1 MQPPGTYT
9 SDHGKSSFFHPAMTV
24 KRRGWPAATL
34 VVASCLAACATLPPR
49 APADPSHDAEAFA
62 ARRLNGSVQD
72 LPPAVSGW
80 NREEWFRA
88 ALALNPQLAETRA
101 AALAVAAGE
110 RTAAER
116 PNPTLNL
123 FGEYVTAAA
132 TSAAWLY
139 GLSLDFL
146 LPRRGERSRAMA
158 GASLQTE
165 AAQADVEEA
174 IWQVRSEVRQAL
186 LDANYAHDEAAL
198 LATVVTDREA
208 LLASNRALATAGEIA
223 QSETLTEELELARAR
238 QRLARAQA
246 LASDATVRLAAAVG
260 VSSAAL
266 DGIPLH
272 WEDWADISALAM
284 APREEWRSAALIGRP
299 QLVHALREYD
309 LTDIALQ
316 TEVSKRWPQ
325 FHVSPG
331 YAWDKSGLRQDTL
344 DDTLHDTLH
353 DNEVGVSFELPV
365 FNRHEGPIGEALARR
380 KLAGEHLHAVQAQ
393 LFEEIERAETA
404 WPQAEQAWRAA
415 DAAGA
420 LARRQSA
427 SQERAFTAGATDRP
441 ALIAARLEATETE
454 LITLES
460 AYNAQL
466 AFAALESAYR
476 RPLQGGEIPLSASLQ
491 SKVQL

>member
-1 MQPPGTYT
+1 M
-9 SDHGKSSFFHPAMTV
+9 
-24 KRRGWPAATL
+24 
-34 VVASCLAACATLPPR
+34 PPR
-49 APADPSHDAEAFA
+49 APADPVRDAEVFA
-62 ARRLNGSVQD
+62 ARRLDASVKD
-72 LPPAVSGW
+72 LPPAASGW
-80 NREEWFRA
+80 SPEEWFRA
-88 ALALNPQLAETRA
+88 ALLLNPQLAEARA
-101 AALAVAAGE
+101 QAMAVAAGE

-158 GASLQTE
+158 SASLQTE

-186 LDANYAHDEAAL
+186 LDANYAHDQAAL
-198 LATVVTDREA
+198 LATLVTDREA
-208 LLASNRALATAGEIA
+208 LLASNRALAEAGEIA
-223 QSETLTEELELARAR
+223 RTETLTQELELARAR
-238 QRLARAQA
+238 QRLLRAQA
-246 LASDATVRLAAAVG
+246 LASDAAARLAAAVG
-260 VSSAAL
+260 VPCAAL
-266 DGIPLH
+266 DGIPLR
-272 WEDWADISALAM
+272 WENWADVGALA
-284 APREEWRSAALIGRP
+284 ATPRAEWRSAALIGRP

-316 TEVSKRWPQ
+316 SEVAKRWPQ
-325 FHVSPG
+325 FHVAPG

-353 DNEVGVSFELPV
+353 DNELGVSFELPV

-380 KLAGEHLHAVQAQ
+380 KLAGEHLQAVQAQ
-393 LFEEIERAETA
+393 LFEEIERAERA
-404 WPQAEQAWRAA
+404 WPQTQQAWR
-415 DAAGA
+415 DASGAGV
-420 LARRQSA
+420 LAQRQSA
-427 SQERAFTAGATDRP
+427 SQERAFTSGASDRP
-441 ALIAARLEATETE
+441 AFLAARLEATETG
-454 LITLES
+454 LMTLEA

-476 RPLQGGEIPLSASLQ
+476 RPLQGNAMPLSASLDGRVH
-491 SKVQL
+491 S